1 MPENTNITCLIAAL
15 LAVAVSAA
23 ANATPDQA
31 QTLNQTAWAA
41 PGLGAALAP
50 PVKLAAAGHGKDEAV
65 VIPATVEQ
73 LFAAVDQRVAV
84 LDQVIAAGE
93 LAKVHTEA
101 FAARDLL
108 AALPSKL
115 KTLDKAKAQA
125 LDAAL
130 ARIRQQAALLDKF
143 GDAGDAAQTRA
154 VFTRFKN
161 EIAAIRQQ
169 AADKPST

>member
-1 MPENTNITCLIAAL
+1 MLQSSNSALLVAAL
-15 LAVAVSAA
+15 LSVAAA
-23 ANATPDQA
+23 PVANATPDQA
-31 QTLNQTAWAA
+31 QILNQTAWAA
-41 PGLGAALAP
+41 PSLGAALAP
-50 PVKLAAAGHGKDEAV
+50 PVKLAAASHSKEEAV
-65 VIPATVEQ
+65 VVPATVEQ
-73 LFAAVDQRVAV
+73 LLAAVDQRVAV

-130 ARIRQQAALLDKF
+130 ARIRQQAVLLDKF

-154 VFTRFKN
+154 VFARFKN

-169 AADKPST
+169 VADKPST